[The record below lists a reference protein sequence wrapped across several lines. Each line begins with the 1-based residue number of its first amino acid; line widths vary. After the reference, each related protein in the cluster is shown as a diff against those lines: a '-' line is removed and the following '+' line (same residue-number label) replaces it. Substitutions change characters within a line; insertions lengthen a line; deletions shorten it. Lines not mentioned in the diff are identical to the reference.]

1 MFYNFKKNTLLNYL
15 LCNLVTVKA
24 EDITIRKNCINFII
38 DDKSYTM
45 VKPYKIRCEAGE
57 KIDFVNFIKEDI
69 EYNSK
74 GEYLPIKDLEL
85 NKDYKIT
92 SFYHS
97 ATYKHE
103 ECDILAKLNDV
114 EWENINK
121 SLLNV
126 FIDLIHKLPANSVLS
141 DGKNIIDLSDV
152 MFGFSDLSNIKTVA
166 DLIKFFEKICKDKT
180 FGNDNE
186 GFLKNKTIG
195 DNTFENCYIKS
206 CKIGCTHNVG
216 ISKDFMFY
224 YELESIIKAIKEGTK
239 IELTFGQYFNYEIN
253 NIDLSDELKKIKKPN
268 KTSIDNFKIN
278 QKEVLY
284 HNVNKL
290 KYSDI
295 ETKIKSLDGFKNIEI
310 NKTDDSDIIPGPV
323 NLEITKDIDD
333 KFSEI
338 RKGKIKFV
346 VANGFK
352 FTNESKCPETEVNFS
367 FGDDNIVI
375 KDANNLKLKVQTDT
389 TADTVKKAIKNYLGN
404 PNDTLFNVIVPD
416 FSGDNPIIIV
426 TINGAINNISEKTDE
441 NDIKITVKYEI
452 EDNDAEYQFVDTF
465 NSADVSFTLLKST
478 AYSDFITKL
487 KSSHSDIE
495 PAIKEI
501 KNGDNIIWKDGGSRT
516 NTIESMLSPGS
527 KSIILTV
534 ILNKLENGNY
544 VKKKVVEQPGDK
556 NIQFNIKV
564 TACSGYKL
572 KNTTGKTIG
581 ITLDKTNLSYTTFFN
596 AIKEQLSNNDKFNIK
611 KGENIVK
618 NTDTIDANDNNSY
631 SIELHNN
638 SGLVEKIQKED
649 SKQQGEETTQKDI
662 KENKKV
668 CSNKC
673 YNSEKK

>member
-1 MFYNFKKNTLLNYL
+1 MFYNFKKNTLLNYF
-15 LCNLVTVKA
+15 LCNFVTVKA
-24 EDITIRKNCINFII
+24 GDITIKKSCIHFII
-38 DDKSYTM
+38 DDKNYTM
-45 VKPYKIRCEAGE
+45 VNPYKINREGDE
-57 KIDFVNFIKEDI
+57 KINFEDFIKADI

-74 GEYLPIKDLEL
+74 ENYLPIKDLEL

-97 ATYKHE
+97 RPYKHE
-103 ECDILAKLNDV
+103 DCDILVELNNIK
-114 EWENINK
+114 WEKIN
-121 SLLNV
+121 SYLLNV
-126 FIDLIHKLPANSVLS
+126 YIDLIHKLPENSVLS
-141 DGKNIIDLSDV
+141 DGKNTVDLSDV
-152 MFGFSDLSNIKTVA
+152 GFGFSDLSKIKTVS

-180 FGNDNE
+180 FGNDSE

-206 CKIGCTHNVG
+206 CKIDGDHDIIIVN
-216 ISKDFMFY
+216 DFMIDD
-224 YELESIIKAIKEGTK
+224 ELKRIIKAIKECKK
-239 IELTFGQYFNYEIN
+239 IELTFGQYFNYKIN
-253 NIDLSDELKKIKKPN
+253 NIDLSDELKKIRKPN
-268 KTSIDNFKIN
+268 INSINNFKGNGEI
-278 QKEVLY
+278 LY

-290 KYSDI
+290 KYSNI
-295 ETKIKSLDGFKNIEI
+295 ETKIKNLDDFNNIEI
-310 NKTDDSDIIPGPV
+310 DKTDDSDIVPGPV
-323 NLEITKDIDD
+323 NLKITKDIDN

-367 FGDDNIVI
+367 FGVGNIVI
-375 KDANNLKLKVQTDT
+375 KDANILSLKVQTDT
-389 TADTVKKAIKNYLGN
+389 TTDTVKKAIKGYLGN
-404 PNDTLFNVIVPD
+404 PNDTLFDVIVPN

-426 TINGAINNISEKTDE
+426 NIKGAINNISEKTDE
-441 NDIKITVKYEI
+441 NDINVTVKYAI

-465 NSADVSFTLLKST
+465 NSADVSFTLQKST

-501 KNGDNIIWKDGGSRT
+501 KNGGNIIWKDGGSRT

-572 KNTTGKTIG
+572 KNTTGKTIC

-631 SIELHNN
+631 SIELHDN
-638 SGLVEKIQKED
+638 SGLVEMIQKED
-649 SKQQGEETTQKDI
+649 TKQQEEETTQKDI
-662 KENKKV
+662 NENKKGY
-668 CSNKC
+668 SNKC
-673 YNSEKK
+673 GNCKKNK